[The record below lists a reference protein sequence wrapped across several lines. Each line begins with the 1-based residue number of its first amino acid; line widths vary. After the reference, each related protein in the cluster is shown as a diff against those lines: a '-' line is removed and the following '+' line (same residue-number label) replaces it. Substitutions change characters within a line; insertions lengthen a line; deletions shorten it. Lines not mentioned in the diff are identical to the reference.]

1 MEILNSQP
9 FKNYAEKKIYYEE
22 LQNLKKYNRNEYDF
36 TFSIDG
42 EPFIENFSNQYKIFM
57 EKMKDSSFFIN
68 LFRLKYLPYGIRG
81 ITNSNL
87 KIITNSLYYK
97 FNEDINEEN
106 KKIILKAV

>member
-9 FKNYAEKKIYYEE
+9 FKNYVEKKIYYKEI
-22 LQNLKKYNRNEYDF
+22 QNLKKYNTNEYDF

-42 EPFIENFSNQYKIFM
+42 ESFIENFSNEYKIFM

-87 KIITNSLYYK
+87 KIISNS
-97 FNEDINEEN
+97 FIINLMKILMKRI
-106 KKIILKAV
+106 KK